1 MSSSPKVTI
10 GALVILPGPQS
21 TVTFVLQQR
30 GPYAGWW
37 LLPGGKVEFGESLE
51 ETARRE
57 VLEETGCAVERLSEV
72 GLYEIHGESAEERY
86 HFVMHVFRANEVAIV
101 PAGFDGH
108 HVGEVRQMH
117 PSEVLPHPTDM
128 QIMNDAGVSSYA
140 QSEIDSLLAQ
150 EQVTMTPHLL
160 KQGAWVSQ
168 PRSTR

>member
-1 MSSSPKVTI
+1 LSSSPKVTI
-10 GALVILPGPQS
+10 GALVIVPGPRN
-21 TVTFVLQQR
+21 TVTFVHQER

-57 VLEETGCAVERLSEV
+57 VLEETGCVVENLSEV
-72 GLYEIHGESAEERY
+72 GLYEMHGDRY

-101 PAGFDGH
+101 PTGFDGH
-108 HVGEVRQMH
+108 HVSEVRQMH

-128 QIMNDAGVSSYA
+128 QIMNDAGVSNYA
-140 QSEIDSLLAQ
+140 QSEIDSLLDQ
-150 EQVTMTPHLL
+150 EQVTMTSHLL

-168 PRSTR
+168 PGSTR